1 MNRDIRIWYQS
12 YVDYDNGKAYW
23 DRLRTHLDQ
32 LVDDGTTVD
41 IKGISPHDS
50 YAHAIVEWRCARE
63 VICNA
68 VRAEREGYDAFVIG
82 HFQDAGLYEARSV
95 VDIPVLALGEA
106 SMLYACQLGQRS
118 GIVTINTRYIPW
130 FHHQIRKYGLEQRV
144 CGVHAMTFEPGQIL
158 AAYASQD
165 RADEVARLFEQQA
178 KPLVAKG
185 VDVLIPGGG
194 IPMLLFSAIK
204 AHAIDSAP
212 VVNGIPIVVK
222 MAEVAVKLRRLTGV
236 GVSRVSD
243 FVKAPPE
250 IIEEFMTHPKG
261 L

>member
-1 MNRDIRIWYQS
+1 
-12 YVDYDNGKAYW
+12 
-23 DRLRTHLDQ
+23 
-32 LVDDGTTVD
+32 
-41 IKGISPHDS
+41 
-50 YAHAIVEWRCARE
+50 
-63 VICNA
+63 
-68 VRAEREGYDAFVIG
+68 
-82 HFQDAGLYEARSV
+82 
-95 VDIPVLALGEA
+95 
-106 SMLYACQLGQRS
+106 
-118 GIVTINTRYIPW
+118 
-130 FHHQIRKYGLEQRV
+130 
-144 CGVHAMTFEPGQIL
+144 MTFEPGQIL

-165 RADEVARLFEQQA
+165 RADEVAQLFEQQA